1 VEFISKTAQTHTITA
16 ANEVILSTGA
26 IQSPQLLELS
36 GIGDPQLLAQHG
48 IKVVAD
54 NPNVGENMQDH
65 ALVPISFEAE
75 DGVPTADS
83 FLRDPEMLKSF
94 LQMYEKDG
102 SGPLGGFFI
111 PAAQTKLPS
120 AFSPGS
126 SFLPSLV
133 NKVSPGTGDGKR
145 TELEEIT
152 LDLLLQ
158 EDGATGM

>member
-1 VEFISKTAQTHTITA
+1 
-16 ANEVILSTGA
+16 
-26 IQSPQLLELS
+26 
-36 GIGDPQLLAQHG
+36 
-48 IKVVAD
+48 
-54 NPNVGENMQDH
+54 
-65 ALVPISFEAE
+65 
-75 DGVPTADS
+75 
-83 FLRDPEMLKSF
+83 MLKSF